1 MCALIAKEG
10 GMSLPLIPA
19 ELHQAVCYAVYDI
32 GSHHNEKFDKT
43 THQCVILW
51 EIPGVRLEIE
61 KEGCKVD
68 VPRIMSKKYTISLGE
83 RANLRKD
90 LKAWRGRDFTPEE
103 LKAFDL
109 KNLLGVNCMIQVVH
123 NSKDGKTY
131 SNIGALI
138 PLIKGFPS
146 KKPEAEVQFF
156 SMGESLEIP
165 SYTPKWIKE
174 IIESSNEY
182 KGVQDTFGEEPPPA
196 DDVPPY
202 DGDTP
207 F

>member
-1 MCALIAKEG
+1 MSLIAKEG
-10 GMSLPLIPA
+10 GGTPLPLIPA
-19 ELHQAVCYAVYDI
+19 ELHQAVCYGLYDL
-32 GSHHNEKFDKT
+32 GSHYDEKFDKT

-51 EIPGVRLEIE
+51 EIPGVRLDIE
-61 KEGCKVD
+61 KDGEKLN
-68 VPRIMSKKYTISLGE
+68 VPRIMSKKYTLSLGE

-103 LKAFDL
+103 LLSFDL
-109 KNLLGVNCMIQVVH
+109 KKLLGVNCMIQVVH

-138 PLIKGFPS
+138 PLIKGFPP
-146 KKPEAEVQFF
+146 KKPETEIQFF

-165 SYTPKWIKE
+165 VYTPKWIKE

-182 KGVQDTFGEEPPPA
+182 KGVQEQFGDDNPPV

-202 DGDTP
+202 DSDVP

>member
-1 MCALIAKEG
+1 MSLIAKEG
-10 GMSLPLIPA
+10 GGTPLPLIPA
-19 ELHQAVCYAVYDI
+19 ELHQAVCYGLYDL
-32 GSHHNEKFDKT
+32 GSHHDEKFDKT

-51 EIPGVRLEIE
+51 EIPGVRLDIE
-61 KEGCKVD
+61 KDGEKLN
-68 VPRIMSKKYTISLGE
+68 VPRIMSKKYTLSLGE

-103 LKAFDL
+103 LLSFDL
-109 KNLLGVNCMIQVVH
+109 KKLLGVNCMIQVVH

-138 PLIKGFPS
+138 PLIKGFPP
-146 KKPEAEVQFF
+146 KKPETEIQFF

-165 SYTPKWIKE
+165 AYTPKWIKE

-182 KGVQDTFGEEPPPA
+182 KGVQEQFGDDNPSV

-202 DGDTP
+202 DSDVP